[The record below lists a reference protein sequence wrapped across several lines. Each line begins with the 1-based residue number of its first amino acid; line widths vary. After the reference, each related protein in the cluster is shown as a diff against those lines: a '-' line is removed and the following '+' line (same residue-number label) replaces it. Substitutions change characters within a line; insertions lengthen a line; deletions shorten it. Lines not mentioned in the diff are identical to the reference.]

1 MRSTTITLGLL
12 ALAVAS
18 SAFETHIT
26 AVEWAVPTQNNDP
39 YQCATR
45 DIPKYLTA
53 GPSPSGAL
61 SSALLS
67 YEDKLYETCVRS
79 ATGSFQPCPVP
90 PRSKL
95 CAFSTAVATSLLP
108 AYSSY
113 ASSAAS
119 WWSAGNGDMVV
130 SLVKECPYLWYDS
143 LLMNPESGSNL
154 NRTVAYAQCW
164 AEAHPTG
171 FVDSVTLSTTS
182 SSRSSRSGVTG
193 STATPTPPLSRN
205 GGVRGRAA
213 AAEGWMIVGLGMG
226 AATAMNVGLL

>member
-1 MRSTTITLGLL
+1 MKSPTSTLGLL
-12 ALAVAS
+12 ALASAAS
-18 SAFETHIT
+18 AAETHIT
-26 AVEWAVPTQNNDP
+26 AAEWAVPTQTSDP
-39 YQCATR
+39 FQCITR
-45 DIPKYLTA
+45 DIPHYLTA

-61 SSALLS
+61 STALLS
-67 YEDKLYETCVRS
+67 YEIKLYETCTP
-79 ATGSFQPCPVP
+79 ATAGPFQPCPVP

-95 CAFSTAVATSLLP
+95 CAFSTAVPTSLLP

-143 LLMNPESGSNL
+143 LLMNPGSGSNL

-171 FVDSVTLSTTS
+171 SGGSATLSATS
-182 SSRSSRSGVTG
+182 TSTNASSRSGVTG
-193 STATPTPPLSRN
+193 STATPTPTGN
-205 GGVRGRAA
+205 GAVRGRAGA
-213 AAEGWMIVGLGMG
+213 ADGWMMAGSGMG
-226 AATAMNVGLL
+226 MAAAMNVGLL